1 MDAGGPASLENVG
14 LAALPHPY
22 PVADRKAGYRYRLS
36 VLQAEFSLTQ
46 IWDHPRHGREFFEE
60 VIRENIDLGRPETV
74 QLIFALV
81 GWNTTPQGSV
91 LKVQQKGEVMVSSWE
106 TETTN

>member
-1 MDAGGPASLENVG
+1 MKKKERFFRKW

-46 IWDHPRHGREFFEE
+46 IWDRPRHGREFFEE
-60 VIRENIDLGRPETV
+60 VIRENIDLGRPETI
-74 QLIFALV
+74 QLIFARKMRKS
-81 GWNTTPQGSV
+81 SV
-91 LKVQQKGEVMVSSWE
+91 AGGRCRTRIV
-106 TETTN
+106 TEGGHPFAARLL